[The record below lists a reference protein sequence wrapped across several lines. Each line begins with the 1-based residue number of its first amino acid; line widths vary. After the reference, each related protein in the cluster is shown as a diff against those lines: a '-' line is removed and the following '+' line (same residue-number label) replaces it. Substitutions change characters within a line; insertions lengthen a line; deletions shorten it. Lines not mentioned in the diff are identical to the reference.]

1 MLVGLFG
8 CDSGKEPLKGDT
20 DWQRRMNAMFKDAS
34 TSPLKDADRKSF
46 TGLPFYKVDS
56 SYIVKA
62 HLRRTP
68 ESQFFQMKT
77 TTGDTNMER
86 VFGILTFTME
96 GKIQKLEVYQSEE
109 VINSIDNRDYL
120 FLPFLDKTNGE
131 ETYGGGR
138 YLDLSI
144 PEGDSLIIDFNKA
157 YNPYCVYN
165 ENYSCPIVPRTNFVD
180 AYITAGVKIRG
191 K

>member
-8 CDSGKEPLKGDT
+8 CDSGKEPLIGDT